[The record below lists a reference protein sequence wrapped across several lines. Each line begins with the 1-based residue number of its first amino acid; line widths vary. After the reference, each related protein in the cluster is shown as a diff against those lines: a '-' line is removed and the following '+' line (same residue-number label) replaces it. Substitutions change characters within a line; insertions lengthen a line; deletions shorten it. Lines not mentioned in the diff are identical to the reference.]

1 MKFTELKKSLDGG
14 IAPVYYLEGEETYF
28 HASAEKMLRER
39 CVQQPT
45 LNDVRIEGDSLKG
58 DALASFRDSLYV
70 YPFLSE
76 KRLVRVY
83 GFYPTEKE
91 YETYLSR
98 YFADPCPT
106 TILLIVNAQKKSGT
120 ADWKK
125 KPNVTYVDCS
135 RADEETV
142 CRWIYLTMKR
152 AGVKAEGDAAL
163 ALAQFCSCSMARI
176 SRETEKL
183 ILLVGQGGTL
193 TREIVEQNVSRDA
206 DYKIYEMTQAASR
219 RSFAAFTEILNDLI
233 EKGFDEIAAL
243 GALASHFRTLYDV
256 SAMSGSDAEIGKA
269 LGIKPYAVQKNR
281 ETAARFGKE
290 RVKEFYIRLY
300 ELSCASKSG
309 LMTKESAL
317 KEAIAKIFFE

>member
-1 MKFTELKKSLDGG
+1 MKFTEFKKSLDGG
-14 IAPVYYLEGEETYF
+14 VAPVYLLEGEEAYF
-28 HASAEKMLRER
+28 HASAEKTLRER
-39 CVQQPT
+39 CVQQPS
-45 LNDVRIEGDSLKG
+45 LNDVRLEGESLKG

-83 GFYPTEKE
+83 GLYPTERE
-91 YETYLSR
+91 YETYLAR

-106 TILLIVNAQKKSGT
+106 TVLLIVNAQKKSGA
-120 ADWKK
+120 ADLKK

-135 RADEETV
+135 RADEDTV
-142 CRWIYLTMKR
+142 CRWITGTTRR
-152 AGVKAEGDAAL
+152 AGVKTEGDAAL
-163 ALAQFCSCSMARI
+163 ALAQFCSCDMARV

-183 ILLVGQGGTL
+183 MLLVGAGGTV
-193 TREIVEQNVSRDA
+193 TRAIVEENVYRSA
-206 DYKIYEMTQAASR
+206 EYKIYEMTQAASR
-219 RSFAAFTEILNDLI
+219 RSFAAFSEILGDLI
-233 EKGFDEIAAL
+233 EKGFDETAAL

-256 SAMSGSDAEIGKA
+256 SAMSGSDAEIAKA

-290 RVKEFYIRLY
+290 RVEAFYLRMY

-309 LMTKESAL
+309 QMSKESAL
-317 KEAIAKIFFE
+317 KEAVAKIFFE